1 MKEEIQK
8 LIDYSLLDNIYRQN
22 SKSEKVELLFQ
33 YIRDKGKSNYD
44 EMVTQYEHAVQTAY
58 WASEQKADNQL
69 IVSAL
74 LHDIGHLLIDEDNSN
89 NSFLDEDLYH
99 ESLAADYFK
108 ELFSK
113 AILDPIRLHVPSKR
127 YICTIQREYYDTLSE
142 ASKKSFH
149 VQGGFMSDEE
159 VKLFES
165 EPYYKQAVQ
174 LRICDDLGKQIG
186 FEVPGIE
193 VYKEKVVEALLG

>member
-1 MKEEIQK
+1 MKEELQK

-44 EMVTQYEHAVQTAY
+44 EMVTQYEHAIQTAY
-58 WASEQKADNQL
+58 WASKEKADNQL

-74 LHDIGHLLIDEDNSN
+74 LHDIGHLLIDEDSSN

-99 ESLAADYFK
+99 ESLGADYLK
-108 ELFSK
+108 ELFPK

-127 YICTIQREYYDTLSE
+127 YICTIEREYYDTLSE
-142 ASKKSFH
+142 ASKKSFQ

-159 VKLFES
+159 VMLFER
-165 EPYYKQAVQ
+165 EPYFKQAVQ
-174 LRICDDLGKQIG
+174 LRKWDDLGKQNG

-193 VYKEKVVEALLG
+193 VYKEKVVDALLG

>member
-1 MKEEIQK
+1 MKEELQK
-8 LIDYSLLDNIYRQN
+8 LIDYSLLDNINRQN

-33 YIRDKGKSNYD
+33 YIREKGKSNYD
-44 EMVTQYEHAVQTAY
+44 EMVTQYEHAIQTAY
-58 WASEQKADNQL
+58 WASKQEADNQL

-74 LHDIGHLLIDEDNSN
+74 LHDIGHLLIDEDSSK

-108 ELFSK
+108 ELFPK

-127 YICTIQREYYDTLSE
+127 YICTVQKEYYDTLSE
-142 ASKKSFH
+142 ASKKSFQ

-159 VKLFES
+159 VMLFES

-174 LRICDDLGKQIG
+174 LRKWDDLGKQIG

>member
-1 MKEEIQK
+1 MKEELQK

-33 YIRDKGKSNYD
+33 YIRDKGESNYN
-44 EMVTQYEHAVQTAY
+44 EMVTQYEHAIQTAY
-58 WASEQKADNQL
+58 WASKEKADNQL

-74 LHDIGHLLIDEDNSN
+74 LHDIGHLLIDEDSSN

-99 ESLAADYFK
+99 ESLGADYLK
-108 ELFSK
+108 ELFPK

-127 YICTIQREYYDTLSE
+127 YICTIEREYYDTLSE
-142 ASKKSFH
+142 ASKKSFQ

-159 VKLFES
+159 VMLFER
-165 EPYYKQAVQ
+165 EPYFKQAVQ
-174 LRICDDLGKQIG
+174 LRKWDDLGKQNG

-193 VYKEKVVEALLG
+193 VYKEKVVDALLG